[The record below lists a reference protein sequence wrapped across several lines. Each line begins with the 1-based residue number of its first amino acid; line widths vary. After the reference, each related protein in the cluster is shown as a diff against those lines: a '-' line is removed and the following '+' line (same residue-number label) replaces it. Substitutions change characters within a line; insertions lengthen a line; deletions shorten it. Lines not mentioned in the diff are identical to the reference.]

1 MSTAARTLI
10 GLTGGIGSGKS
21 TVAAMLAD
29 LGATVLDA
37 DQIARTIT
45 LSGGSAIPAIR
56 LAFGEDIINAD
67 GSLNRETMRVKVFA
81 DPTAK
86 QTLEHITHPLIGQ
99 AISEAIAAILTGTV
113 VLDIPLLTES
123 DRWRKQLSAVIV
135 VDCPVQTQLDRVTAR
150 NGWPTDTTQA
160 IIRSQATR
168 AHRLAAADA
177 VLFNDGLSL
186 ADLRDQ
192 VRQLASRLGI

>member
-1 MSTAARTLI
+1 MSTTTRTLI

-37 DQIARTIT
+37 DQIARSIT
-45 LSGGSAIPAIR
+45 LPGGCAIPAIR
-56 LAFGEDIINAD
+56 LAFGDDMIASD
-67 GSLNRETMRVKVFA
+67 GSLNREAMRAKVFA

-86 QTLEHITHPLIGQ
+86 QTLERITHPLIGQ
-99 AISEAIAAILTGTV
+99 VISEAISAIPAGTV

-123 DRWRKQLSAVIV
+123 DRWRRQLAAVIV
-135 VDCPVQTQLDRVTAR
+135 VDCPVRTQLDRVTAR
-150 NGWPTDTTQA
+150 NGWPADTTQA

-186 ADLRDQ
+186 TDLRDQ